1 MCELCGRLVLGLTGH
16 DWTLLPWMAADGT
29 RVSAGPCH
37 VSCLREWGVAAEWA
51 EAVEAYLCGRWP
63 LFLEGRDGRVRWRL
77 HASPRVRRLH
87 LWRSDGRLAS
97 FPYASISSDPPSV
110 TADLAEVG
118 SAHAE
123 LLLAAMGTAET
134 GVAVPL
140 SRLIEGL
147 GLSDRYPGGV
157 GTVTR
162 VIRNAGT
169 ARRPEP
175 VDVLESR
182 IDLVLETGCRRAARE
197 LVMGSGHER

>member
-1 MCELCGRLVLGLTGH
+1 MCELCGRLVLGLTGY
-16 DWTLLPWMAADGT
+16 DWTLLPWMAATGAG
-29 RVSAGPCH
+29 VIAGPCH
-37 VSCLREWGVAAEWA
+37 ITCLHEWGVATEWA
-51 EAVEAYLCGRWP
+51 AAVEAYHCGRWP
-63 LFLEGRDGRVRWRL
+63 LFIEGKGWRL

-97 FPYASISSDPPSV
+97 FPYTSISSDPPSV

-123 LLLAAMGTAET
+123 VLLAAMGTAET

-140 SRLIEGL
+140 DRLIDGL
-147 GLSDRYPGGV
+147 GLAGQYPGCV
-157 GTVTR
+157 GAVAR

-175 VDVLESR
+175 VDVIESR
-182 IDLVLETGCRRAARE
+182 IDLALDAGCRRAARE